1 MLLLELVELL
11 NLLGALLFE
20 DALQLPGLFE
30 LNKELVLLRFEC
42 DVVALEHL
50 GLELVG
56 RHVFLLLLLLELDL
70 VKIVH

>member
-42 DVVALEHL
+42 NVVALEHL
-50 GLELVG
+50 RLELVG